1 MSGRVEGKVVV
12 VTGAA
17 RGQGRAEAEHLA
29 QEGAHVWA
37 TDVLDEDGQAYVD
50 DWAGPGSLT
59 YQHVDVSSEDDWATL
74 RTAIEAKHGRVD
86 GLVNN
91 AGIPARD
98 RLPNVGLDLWNKSMA
113 INVTGPLIGIQ
124 TLYPLMQRGAS
135 IVNIVSVAGLGGHVA
150 TAYTAS
156 KWALRGLTRAASLEF
171 GPAGI
176 RVNAVFPG
184 LIDTAIM
191 SGASA
196 AFREVAIAETP
207 LGRIGQAEDVAP
219 LIVYLVSDESA
230 YVTGA
235 EIAVD
240 GGMTGHVSHKRI
252 GDAIKPPP
260 A

>member
-29 QEGAHVWA
+29 REGAHVWV
-37 TDVLDEDGQAYVD
+37 TDVLDEDGKSYVD
-50 DWAGPGSLT
+50 AWSGPGSLT

-74 RTAIEAKHGRVD
+74 RTAIEEKHGRVD

-98 RLPNVGLDLWNKSMA
+98 RLPNVDIEQWDRSMA

-124 TLYPLMQRGAS
+124 TLYPLMQQGAS

-150 TAYTAS
+150 APYTAS
-156 KWALRGLTRAASLEF
+156 KWALRGLTKVAALEF

-184 LIDTAIM
+184 LIDTQIM
-191 SGASA
+191 AGASP
-196 AFREVAIAETP
+196 AFREVAVAETP